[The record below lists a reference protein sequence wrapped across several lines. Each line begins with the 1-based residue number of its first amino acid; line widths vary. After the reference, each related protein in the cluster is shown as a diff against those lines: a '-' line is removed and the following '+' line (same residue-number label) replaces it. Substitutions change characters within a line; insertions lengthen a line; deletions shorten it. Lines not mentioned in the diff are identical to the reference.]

1 MIHTSTEQLL
11 LDIDRF
17 KMLDGER
24 KSGILFST
32 YQPTNSTYSV
42 MEELLAR
49 RKGEIFPRSF
59 YSQSWQWGEP
69 FEDDISKFLMDI
81 SIQGYFI
88 DNIVLSKFVSDNT
101 AYITFIVGKDETC
114 ETNITAD
121 VIQSII
127 YMAELQLQW

>member
-1 MIHTSTEQLL
+1 MIHTSTEKLL

-17 KMLDGER
+17 KMLDGK
-24 KSGILFST
+24 KSGLLFST
-32 YQPTNSTYSV
+32 CKPTNSTYSV

-49 RKGEIFPRSF
+49 RKGEIFPRRF
-59 YSQSWQWGEP
+59 YSYSWEWGEP
-69 FEDDISKFLMDI
+69 FEDAISKFLMDI

-88 DNIVLSKFVSDNT
+88 DNIVLSKFDSDNT
-101 AYITFIVGKDETC
+101 EYITFIVGRDETC
-114 ETNITAD
+114 ETNINAD